1 MSLQFFLDDYCMD
14 ALKCFTL
21 RLLFLVKLALF
32 WLIFFV
38 SMRLIFMLYHFGQ
51 LPSLS
56 AYDWIKIF
64 SLGGWMDFSLI
75 GYILLLSGIFIS
87 LFFFT
92 GRITQLVFKYFNL
105 FLLTFFVLLLVSD
118 MELYRHWGY
127 RIDATPLFYLKTPEE
142 AFASLKFWLILVLF
156 LFSLL
161 LIFSFSK
168 FYHFLIGRM
177 RLDKG
182 KWWMVP
188 IFLFLSATMIIP
200 IRGGLGVAPMNPGK
214 VYFSHNLFGNH
225 AALNGV
231 WNMIYGLTM
240 LKSMG
245 KQYPDYISAKEADP
259 YIISFEITND
269 DAPKVLKT
277 TKPNIV
283 VILLESFTSKFIMP
297 LGGLEGVT
305 PNLNK
310 LCKQGLLFSNIY
322 ASGDRS
328 DKGLVSILGGFPAQS
343 TQSIILY
350 PPKSIKLPTLS
361 RCLDSVGYYTSFYY
375 GGDPDFANIRT
386 FLYSARFN
394 RIISQTDFPRS
405 FNFGKWGVPDE
416 YVFQKLLSDLDE
428 AETPFFKFFFTLSS
442 HEPFEFPD
450 EPVFPEHN
458 AVDKYASSVY
468 YTDYWLGRFFD
479 EVSKKPCWDNS
490 LFILL
495 ADHGH
500 RLPGNNRIYESA
512 KFEIPM
518 LWLGGALDTVGVVSR
533 IGSQIDLAR
542 TLLYQLD
549 IDANEFA
556 FSRNLLSNSNKQF
569 AYYAFNDGFGFITD
583 SCQFIWD
590 HRGQIDILN
599 NCNEE
604 IRKEAFSYFRY
615 YHDFFLGL

>member
-1 MSLQFFLDDYCMD
+1 
-14 ALKCFTL
+14 
-21 RLLFLVKLALF
+21 
-32 WLIFFV
+32 
-38 SMRLIFMLYHFGQ
+38 MRLIFMLYHFGQ
-51 LPSLS
+51 LTSLRL
-56 AYDWIKIF
+56 YDWIKILT
-64 SLGGWMDFSLI
+64 LGGWMDLSMI
-75 GYILLLSGIFIS
+75 GYILLLSGILIS
-87 LFFFT
+87 FLFFS
-92 GRITQLVFKYFNL
+92 GKITQIVFKYFNL

-142 AFASLKFWLILVLF
+142 AFASLKFWLILILF

-161 LIFSFSK
+161 IIFSFYK
-168 FYHFLIGRM
+168 FYHFIIGRI
-177 RLDKG
+177 RLENG
-182 KWWMVP
+182 RWWIVP

-214 VYFSHNLFGNH
+214 VYFSQNVFVNH

-231 WNMIYGLTM
+231 WNMVYGLSM

-245 KQYPDYISAKEADP
+245 KQYPDYISAEDAEK
-259 YIISFEITND
+259 YINSFGFKND
-269 DAPKVLKT
+269 DAPKVLNT
-277 TKPNIV
+277 RKPNIV
-283 VILLESFTSKFIMP
+283 VILLESFTSKFIEP
-297 LGGLEGVT
+297 LGGMEGVT

-310 LCKQGLLFSNIY
+310 LSEQGLLFSNIY

-328 DKGLVSILGGFPAQS
+328 DKGLVSVLGGFPAQS
-343 TQSIILY
+343 TQSIMLY

-361 RCLDSVGYYTSFYY
+361 RSLYSMGYNTNFYY

-394 RIISQTDFPRS
+394 KIISQSDFPRS
-405 FNFGKWGVPDE
+405 LNFGKWGVPDE
-416 YVFQKLLSDLDE
+416 HVFQKLLSDLDE
-428 AETPFFKFFFTLSS
+428 AEKPFFKFFFTLSS

-450 EPVFPEHN
+450 ESAFPGHN
-458 AVDKYASSVY
+458 TVDKYASSIY
-468 YTDYWLGRFFD
+468 YTDHWLGWFFN
-479 EVSKKPCWDNS
+479 EVSKKPYWNNT

-500 RLPGNNRIYESA
+500 RLPGNNKIYEPE
-512 KFEIPM
+512 KFSIPM
-518 LWLGGALDTVGVVSR
+518 LWLGGTLDTIGVVPQ
-533 IGSQIDLAR
+533 IGSQIDLVR

-549 IDANEFA
+549 VDANEFV

-590 HRGQIDILN
+590 HRGQIEILD

-604 IRKEAFSYFRY
+604 KRKEAFSYFRY
-615 YHDFFLGL
+615 YHNFFLGL